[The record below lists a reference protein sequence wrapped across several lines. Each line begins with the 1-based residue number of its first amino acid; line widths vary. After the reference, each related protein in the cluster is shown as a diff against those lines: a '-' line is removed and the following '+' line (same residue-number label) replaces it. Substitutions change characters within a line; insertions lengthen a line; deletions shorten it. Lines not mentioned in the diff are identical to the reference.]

1 MSKTVIDIFRF
12 IISAVIL
19 PQLFKC
25 ESIPNTAAKPI
36 QTIFSCQVSLA
47 RQAFLI
53 TPLHGARYKTGKN
66 AYAKQ

>member
-19 PQLFKC
+19 PQLFKS

-36 QTIFSCQVSLA
+36 QNLFKLNGNFHCTCYEDAGSQD
-47 RQAFLI
+47 
-53 TPLHGARYKTGKN
+53 
-66 AYAKQ
+66 